1 MKYDRLLK
9 ASLVI
14 GNSIPVL
21 IALIYS
27 IKKGGIPIESLSFKA
42 HATRVR
48 QPRETHTPV
57 I

>member
-1 MKYDRLLK
+1 MKYVRLLK

-21 IALIYS
+21 IAMIS
-27 IKKGGIPIESLSFKA
+27 GIKKGGIPIGSLSFKA

-48 QPRETHTPV
+48 QPHETRV
-57 I
+57 RQ

>member
-1 MKYDRLLK
+1 MKYVRLLK

-27 IKKGGIPIESLSFKA
+27 IKKGEIPIEA
-42 HATRVR
+42 GARVSR
-48 QPRETHTPV
+48 VP
-57 I
+57 